1 MRADRAELI
10 AHYPFPLD
18 DFQLRALDALDDGES
33 VLVAAPTGSGK
44 TVVAE
49 YAVDAAVADGKR
61 AFYTAPIKALSN
73 QKYHDLAHRLG
84 PHMVGLLTGDNN
96 INADAPVVVMTTEVL
111 RNMIYA
117 GSPALQRLGVVVL
130 DEVHFL
136 QDAYRGPVWE
146 EVIIH
151 LDTRVKLVCLSAT
164 VSNAT
169 ELAEWI
175 TTVRGATRAILEDRR
190 PVRLDNLFL
199 IGDRTHDRTHLMP
212 VLVGGRPNNDAV
224 RLDAEAGRGRRDRE
238 KRGKPQARR
247 KLFTPSRLEVV
258 ELLDRQRMLPAIYFI
273 FSRNQ
278 CDEAARSCHLAG
290 LRLTTADERQRIRE
304 IVESRL
310 GGIHPADLA
319 VLGYAQFLAQLEA
332 GLAAHHAGMVPPFKE
347 VVEACFVEGLVKVV
361 FATETLAVGINMP
374 AKTVV
379 IEKLSKFT
387 GDHHTFLTPG
397 EYTQLTGRA
406 GRRGLDELGH
416 AVVLWSPF
424 VPFDQV
430 AALASSRSFHLNS
443 AFRPTYN
450 MAANLVRSY
459 TSERAHHLLNLSF
472 AQYQADRE
480 VVRLEARLE
489 RRQQQLNELLERS
502 ASPYGDIDEY
512 RRMLERDEPRT
523 SSGPMVR
530 DDPITIAMMRLKPGD
545 VLYVE
550 KGRYAGR
557 VVVLNSS
564 HRKGGMRLTTLTVR
578 RDLLMLTTPD
588 FDEPPSALGR
598 IELPTDYTP
607 NRNDYVRLVA
617 TRLEQVKLEPHR
629 RRRRADPTLDEYP
642 YGHPVE
648 QDPDLQDRLKAAGQ
662 ARRAA
667 REVEE
672 LRARMG
678 GRSQSVAL
686 DFDRVL
692 GILRDWGYVKDWSLT
707 EAGEVLAG
715 LFHESDLLVVECVR
729 TGLLDGLEPA
739 SLAALA
745 SVFVYEHRSPDDPPA
760 PWYPSPLVR
769 RRWQSIAEISY
780 RLQDAEE
787 AAGLGV
793 HRPPDPTF
801 IAVAYA
807 WAAGEGFAEV
817 VAEEELTGGDFVRT
831 MKQLIDLLRQFA
843 IVAPSRD
850 TRRAASDAADRLF
863 RGVVAASSTVEPE
876 PEPPVE
882 AVPAAAT
889 EQVSS

>member
-1 MRADRAELI
+1 L
-10 AHYPFPLD
+10 P
-18 DFQLRALDALDDGES
+18 
-33 VLVAAPTGSGK
+33 
-44 TVVAE
+44 
-49 YAVDAAVADGKR
+49 
-61 AFYTAPIKALSN
+61 
-73 QKYHDLAHRLG
+73 
-84 PHMVGLLTGDNN
+84 
-96 INADAPVVVMTTEVL
+96 
-111 RNMIYA
+111 
-117 GSPALQRLGVVVL
+117 
-130 DEVHFL
+130 
-136 QDAYRGPVWE
+136 
-146 EVIIH
+146 
-151 LDTRVKLVCLSAT
+151 RV
-164 VSNAT
+164 
-169 ELAEWI
+169 
-175 TTVRGATRAILEDRR
+175 
-190 PVRLDNLFL
+190 
-199 IGDRTHDRTHLMP
+199 
-212 VLVGGRPNNDAV
+212 
-224 RLDAEAGRGRRDRE
+224 
-238 KRGKPQARR
+238 
-247 KLFTPSRLEVV
+247 
-258 ELLDRQRMLPAIYFI
+258 
-273 FSRNQ
+273 
-278 CDEAARSCHLAG
+278 
-290 LRLTTADERQRIRE
+290 
-304 IVESRL
+304 
-310 GGIHPADLA
+310 
-319 VLGYAQFLAQLEA
+319 
-332 GLAAHHAGMVPPFKE
+332 
-347 VVEACFVEGLVKVV
+347 
-361 FATETLAVGINMP
+361 
-374 AKTVV
+374 
-379 IEKLSKFT
+379 
-387 GDHHTFLTPG
+387 
-397 EYTQLTGRA
+397 
-406 GRRGLDELGH
+406 
-416 AVVLWSPF
+416 
-424 VPFDQV
+424 
-430 AALASSRSFHLNS
+430 
-443 AFRPTYN
+443 
-450 MAANLVRSY
+450 
-459 TSERAHHLLNLSF
+459 
-472 AQYQADRE
+472 
-480 VVRLEARLE
+480 
-489 RRQQQLNELLERS
+489 
-502 ASPYGDIDEY
+502 
-512 RRMLERDEPRT
+512 
-523 SSGPMVR
+523 
-530 DDPITIAMMRLKPGD
+530 
-545 VLYVE
+545 
-550 KGRYAGR
+550 
-557 VVVLNSS
+557 
-564 HRKGGMRLTTLTVR
+564 
-578 RDLLMLTTPD
+578 
-588 FDEPPSALGR
+588 EPPSALGR